1 MNSKLLFVSLSLVF
15 ILVLSGCVQGGK
27 QKSDS
32 DQDCATESIEVLDA
46 DGSKTPSADLENS
59 RDKKECFVQFS
70 ESDNV
75 FVVFEAATV
84 KSIYQDVNNDGL
96 YYEEDEDIN
105 ILNAVDEQ
113 EGENA
118 ASILNL
124 YYNDQD
130 VNPGKYDTKL
140 PKGAK
145 SRSTVSGED
154 IGIGKGPVA
163 KCGDGI
169 LQAPEQCDPPGRQ
182 CQTGSICEA
191 GKCACTQ
198 LGSQG
203 ASGGSPT
210 GSSGSPSSADTTT
223 QSTKTKSE
231 PSGQQPE
238 SSDSE
243 SPTVKKIQFS
253 VSSKLTSDTQLTS
266 IKLVLPSKKSVSCS
280 SQTFTIKKSSKN
292 NFDLSITG
300 SSDPSI
306 DKISDTYTVDKAGT
320 SKKIG
325 EAAITAGSSQS
336 DISEAK
342 LYSTTEKKSSTCK
355 VSDLKIPSG
364 ETSIIQFTATA
375 KEPASSTAALDNET
389 DTEPA
394 TSPSPLTSGAAST
407 PKTSATP
414 NPSAS
419 TASSASSPTPTPS
432 TAASATPTPTTTT
445 PDCNMQGNVISS
457 SCKCGSQTV
466 SSGYCCASTP
476 TTTACGG
483 GSPSQCGDGVPITA
497 TCTCGG
503 AGYNSGICCSGSWNA
518 GSGCGGVTCPQRGDC
533 QNSPT
538 MKPSGCIQSECSACA
553 FQWCSSTS
561 VCSTTPNCGSP

>member
-15 ILVLSGCVQGGK
+15 ILVISGCAQPK

-32 DQDCATESIEVLDA
+32 DKDCATESVEVVDA

-59 RDKKECFVQFS
+59 KDKKECFVQFS

-75 FVVFEAATV
+75 FVVFEGTTV

-105 ILNAVDEQ
+105 ILNAKEED

-130 VNPGKYDTKL
+130 INPGKYDPKP
-140 PKGAK
+140 PKGTK
-145 SRSTVSGED
+145 SKSTVSGED

-163 KCGDGI
+163 KCGDGV
-169 LQAPEQCDPPGRQ
+169 LQSPEQCDPPGGQ
-182 CQTGSICEA
+182 CQSGSICEA
-191 GKCACTQ
+191 GKCACAQVGAQSSQST
-198 LGSQG
+198 GS
-203 ASGGSPT
+203 

-223 QSTKTKSE
+223 QPDKTKSE
-231 PSGQQPE
+231 PSGE
-238 SSDSE
+238 SVSE
-243 SPTVKKIQFS
+243 SPTAKKVQFS
-253 VSSKLTSDTQLTS
+253 VSSKLTGDTQLTS

-300 SSDPSI
+300 SSGPSI

-336 DISEAK
+336 EISEAK

-355 VSDLKIPSG
+355 PSFTIPSG
-364 ETSIIQFTATA
+364 ETSIIQLTATA
-375 KEPASSTAALDNET
+375 KELTSSTTAAAGNET

-394 TSPSPLTSGAAST
+394 TSPTPLASGAAST
-407 PKTSATP
+407 LKTSATP
-414 NPSAS
+414 KPSAS
-419 TASSASSPTPTPS
+419 TASSTSSPTPTPS
-432 TAASATPTPTTTT
+432 TTASATPTPTATT
-445 PDCNMQGNVISS
+445 PNCNMEGNVILS

-483 GSPSQCGDGVPITA
+483 GSPSQCGDGVPITT

-518 GSGCGGVTCPQRGDC
+518 GSSCGGVTCPQRGDC

-538 MKPSGCIQSECSACA
+538 MIPSGCTQSECSACA
-553 FQWCSSTS
+553 LQWCSSTS
-561 VCSTTPNCGSP
+561 TCSTTPNCGSP